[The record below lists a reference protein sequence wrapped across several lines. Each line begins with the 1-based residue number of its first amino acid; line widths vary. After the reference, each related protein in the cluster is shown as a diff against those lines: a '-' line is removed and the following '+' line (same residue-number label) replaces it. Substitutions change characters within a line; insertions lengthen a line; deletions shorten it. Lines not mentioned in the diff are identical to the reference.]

1 MDVLYALL
9 GVDNHR
15 FNRIVLEKTFTERLN
30 FVLTMSNG
38 DIFSFDDIKL
48 NRFCINI
55 LPKINYNIKSL
66 ILESISMERILHA
79 ADYPNLT
86 ELKIFDYNNQL
97 FSRYFTGKK
106 RFSIDPSIEFGK
118 IVYAVQYLT
127 ISIFYL
133 VESPFRHI
141 FQQQI
146 TDLILVNNSD
156 MNILLL
162 KQYPEDMYEY
172 ILKFFEN
179 LKLLS
184 VIGIFPRLS
193 LRNLPM
199 TTCSSSTIYKLCV
212 NVTCFEDCLAL
223 LDGRLKELT
232 TFIVDIGSIDDDL
245 LIVYNMD
252 NLPNLKCFS
261 LKCYCLTNEYD
272 TKILPLL
279 RRMPNL
285 EELSLDIINEYR
297 TTLINGTQIN
307 NEILVLMPRLYKFT
321 FYINTETEPN
331 NLAHHL
337 SSDDIK
343 QTFIKLGYQ
352 QVCCILN
359 DFTETVTCHVFSLPP
374 MFDNMEYI
382 GNTFPSIVFSS
393 VRHLAVHDIVP
404 FKHEFFM
411 RIARFF
417 PLIKQLRVINFE
429 PQTLNELNSQN
440 DQLYS
445 IVEYPYLISLTLSN
459 AHIDYVEQFLNETKT
474 RLPRLTKL
482 HVNYNQLTIVTENF
496 TRDITRINCTN
507 VKELSVAESL

>member
-245 LIVYNMD
+245 LIVYNM
-252 NLPNLKCFS
+252 
-261 LKCYCLTNEYD
+261 
-272 TKILPLL
+272 
-279 RRMPNL
+279 
-285 EELSLDIINEYR
+285 
-297 TTLINGTQIN
+297 
-307 NEILVLMPRLYKFT
+307 
-321 FYINTETEPN
+321 
-331 NLAHHL
+331 
-337 SSDDIK
+337 
-343 QTFIKLGYQ
+343 
-352 QVCCILN
+352 
-359 DFTETVTCHVFSLPP
+359 
-374 MFDNMEYI
+374 
-382 GNTFPSIVFSS
+382 
-393 VRHLAVHDIVP
+393 
-404 FKHEFFM
+404 
-411 RIARFF
+411 
-417 PLIKQLRVINFE
+417 
-429 PQTLNELNSQN
+429 
-440 DQLYS
+440 
-445 IVEYPYLISLTLSN
+445 
-459 AHIDYVEQFLNETKT
+459 
-474 RLPRLTKL
+474 
-482 HVNYNQLTIVTENF
+482 
-496 TRDITRINCTN
+496 
-507 VKELSVAESL
+507 